1 MVTQFYLVDSV
12 RVCLVKI
19 PRTLLSRLILVLMVF
34 FIAVVALTAADASV
48 IPESGICVLGSVC
61 PVPEFPSALPP
72 VLLVAGLLATV
83 LLMKTRE
90 S

>member
-19 PRTLLSRLILVLMVF
+19 PRTLLSRLILVLLIF
-34 FIAVVALTAADASV
+34 FIAVVALTAAEGHGVS
-48 IPESGICVLGSVC
+48 ESGICILGSVC
-61 PVPEFPSALPP
+61 PVPEFPSPVLP
-72 VLLVAGLLATV
+72 VLLIAGALATV
-83 LLMKTRE
+83 LLTKTRK